1 LCKNCN
7 SNSPILF
14 TYYIQKLF
22 HSTLNIFHIQK
33 LAQFFKGEGYKLK
46 TMKNVI
52 YIAVIAALMASCGG
66 GQSEQMKI
74 EAAKQAAVDSVNNVN
89 IVKQR
94 AIDSVNAVHAARAE
108 RSARVSSG
116 SSSSSSSTATAEE
129 PKKKGWSSAAKGA
142 VIGAGAGAITGAMVD
157 KKKGEGAIVGGL
169 LGAGAGAAT
178 GAIIDNSK
186 KKKQN
191 N

>member
-1 LCKNCN
+1 MK
-7 SNSPILF
+7 
-14 TYYIQKLF
+14 KLMYA
-22 HSTLNIFHIQK
+22 I
-33 LAQFFKGEGYKLK
+33 
-46 TMKNVI
+46 VI
-52 YIAVIAALMASCGG
+52 TVALASCGG
-66 GQSEQMKI
+66 GKSEQMKI
-74 EAAKQAAVDSVNNVN
+74 EAAKQAVVDSVNNIN
-89 IVKQR
+89 TVKQR

-108 RSARVSSG
+108 KDAQVARNSSSPSVSSG
-116 SSSSSSSTATAEE
+116 EAPA

-178 GAIIDNSK
+178 GAIIDGSK
-186 KKKQN
+186 KKKNTN